1 MNLTPDDIAYL
12 RQQAASRGMNADDLL
27 KVINY
32 ESSGR
37 PDVWGGK
44 GNKYFGL
51 LQFGGPERAQ
61 FGVDAEHPN
70 ARNQIDA
77 GFKYLEARGFK
88 PQMGLLDLYSTV
100 NAGSPGHYN
109 ASDRPGATVAS
120 HVAKML
126 GMAPAGGSGAP
137 VASPSTQSAQIA
149 QSAPMGLLAASDPIE
164 PEQQAMPSPNE
175 RTSGLLSQMLSAGQA
190 QPAAPARPQMGL
202 LAEDD
207 MEAAPV
213 TRIEPIRM
221 KRTKRFA

>member
-120 HVAKML
+120 HVANML
-126 GMAPAGGSGAP
+126 GMAPAAGVGGPS
-137 VASPSTQSAQIA
+137 ASPSAQPTQNS
-149 QSAPMGLLAASDPIE
+149 PMASSGLLAASEPIE
-164 PEQQAMPSPNE
+164 AEGMPAPDDG
-175 RTSGLLSQMLSAGQA
+175 TSGLLSRMMATKQA
-190 QPAAPARPQMGL
+190 EEEAPARPQMGL
-202 LAEDD
+202 LAEAD

-213 TRIEPIRM
+213 VRIEPIRM